1 MLAASEGPEAAE
13 QQKILRCRRLGLT
26 QAVRGLDHRVRG
38 SVAVVVQRDVGAIR
52 AKTVSLLHDVERA
65 PLIQQH
71 IGDHE
76 GLETSAEPRR
86 CAAHALGHS
95 ADLAVASAQQR
106 DDPVRFTQFVGAQNH
121 DFVTVGGH
129 PSIIPA
135 SSDNG
140 RVNEPLFVIP
150 LWADLSA
157 VALGGLQGALFASG
171 FRGQRRLDL
180 LGVAIIGI
188 VMGMGG
194 GLIRDLLLNVTL
206 TTLQSNWYLITAVA
220 AALLGMLLATILE
233 RVSWLIVGLDA
244 LVIGLFGAFGTSKA
258 LYLGLPEVPAIF
270 VGVAAAVGGGILRD
284 VLMGLPVAIMH
295 VGSLYAVAAGAG
307 CVVLTVSFSLGAP
320 LTAAAIIA
328 VAVTTVIRL
337 LAVVFD
343 ISLPEQ
349 RALYRRKVAVETS
362 AITVVGGT
370 RAADNGDAGATG

>member
-1 MLAASEGPEAAE
+1 M
-13 QQKILRCRRLGLT
+13 
-26 QAVRGLDHRVRG
+26 
-38 SVAVVVQRDVGAIR
+38 
-52 AKTVSLLHDVERA
+52 
-65 PLIQQH
+65 
-71 IGDHE
+71 
-76 GLETSAEPRR
+76 
-86 CAAHALGHS
+86 
-95 ADLAVASAQQR
+95 
-106 DDPVRFTQFVGAQNH
+106 
-121 DFVTVGGH
+121 
-129 PSIIPA
+129 
-135 SSDNG
+135 
-140 RVNEPLFVIP
+140 NEPLFVIP

-194 GLIRDLLLNVTL
+194 GLIRDLLLNVTPS
-206 TTLQSNWYLITAVA
+206 TLQSNWYLLTAVA
-220 AALLGMLLATILE
+220 AALLGMLLATI
-233 RVSWLIVGLDA
+233 WLIVGLDA

-307 CVVLTVSFSLGAP
+307 CVVLTVSFSFGAP

-362 AITVVGGT
+362 AITVVAPLAT
-370 RAADNGDAGATG
+370 DNGDAGATG